1 MFASQNQACAF
12 SYALLNSMGDR
23 ASSIVERTSR
33 TRAGRSSIGTNGS
46 CKEKTFIRAPPA
58 PATSEDRRLWK
69 GFCEI
74 ESEPVRS
81 SLK

>member
-1 MFASQNQACAF
+1 MFGAQNQACTF
-12 SYALLNSMGDR
+12 SLALLNSTGDR
-23 ASSIVERTSR
+23 TSGMVERTKR
-33 TRAGRSSIGTNGS
+33 NRVGHFSIETNGA
-46 CKEKTFIRAPPA
+46 CKDKVFLRAPPA
-58 PATSEDRRLWK
+58 PATFEDRRLWK